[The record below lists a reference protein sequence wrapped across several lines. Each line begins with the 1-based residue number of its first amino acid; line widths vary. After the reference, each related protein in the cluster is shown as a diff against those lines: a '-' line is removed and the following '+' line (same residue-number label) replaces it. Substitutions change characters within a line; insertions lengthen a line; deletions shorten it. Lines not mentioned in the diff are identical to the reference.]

1 MPLEFFPVWQ
11 DRKKLKIAEYNAV
24 LSFSLDCHLLME
36 IIVFFGSNGFI
47 SSIIIIFE
55 PEKLIFQ
62 YAVIVHIGKK
72 TVIFTW
78 IYDDNNVRCFYAE
91 VICKC
96 LKGQGAIHDRHCVL
110 LIMRPDRLLCG
121 LVEGLPIYGGRD
133 VYAAGKRWCYR

>member
-1 MPLEFFPVWQ
+1 
-11 DRKKLKIAEYNAV
+11 
-24 LSFSLDCHLLME
+24 ME

-91 VICKC
+91 VN
-96 LKGQGAIHDRHCVL
+96 LQ
-110 LIMRPDRLLCG
+110 MP
-121 LVEGLPIYGGRD
+121 EGTGCDTRQALRVID
-133 VYAAGKRWCYR
+133 NEA